1 MLAHTVAKIAA
12 RKCQTLGGLEAEGH
26 NLGLSD
32 GCFPIIPIGAK
43 ESRNI
48 LTLTEV
54 LLQQTETFI
63 LFVSWQVSEEC
74 G

>member
-1 MLAHTVAKIAA
+1 MLAHSVAKIAA

-26 NLGLSD
+26 HLGLS
-32 GCFPIIPIGAK
+32 GGAK

-48 LTLTEV
+48 LTLTGV
-54 LLQQTETFI
+54 LLKQTETFFP
-63 LFVSWQVSEEC
+63 FVSWQISEEC